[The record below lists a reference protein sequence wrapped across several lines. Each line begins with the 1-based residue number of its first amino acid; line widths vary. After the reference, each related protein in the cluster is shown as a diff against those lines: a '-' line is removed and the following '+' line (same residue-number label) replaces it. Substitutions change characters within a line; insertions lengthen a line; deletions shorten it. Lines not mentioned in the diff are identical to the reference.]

1 MSGAIDLSE
10 DERALAE
17 VVERCVAD
25 HADLTLLA
33 RGEAG
38 APGLQK
44 ALVGLGAAGVMLSE
58 TDGGSGLGLI
68 GLTLVA
74 EAMGRHGVGADVMAG
89 ALAAHFVAAGGGPAQ
104 RARWGEGLASG
115 ALTAAIALH
124 EGDGAWAPEDWRLAG
139 ERLSGAKRDVSAA
152 AAPDLYLVGL
162 AAGALTVV
170 EAGATARLTPLGAL
184 DFSRRLHVLELDAA
198 AHAPLSAAEGLGERL
213 YSALSILA
221 AAEAWGAASRALD
234 MAVEYAGVRRQFGRP
249 IGAFQAL
256 KHQLADMAV
265 ETAPA
270 RFLVWRAAR
279 AWDAGS
285 PEASRWASLAKAHA
299 ASVAVRTCRAAVR
312 AHGGIGYTQ
321 DYPLHLFLR
330 KAMHAYA
337 DLGSPAR
344 HRERAAALAGWGRTS
359 TT

>member
-1 MSGAIDLSE
+1 MSGPIDLSE
-10 DERALAE
+10 DERALAD
-17 VVERCVAD
+17 VLARCAAD
-25 HADLTLLA
+25 HVDLIVLA

-38 APGLQK
+38 ASGLEP
-44 ALVGLGAAGVMLSE
+44 ALVELGAPGVLLAE
-58 TDGGSGLGLI
+58 DAGGSGLGLI
-68 GLTLVA
+68 GLTLIA
-74 EAMGRHGVGADVMAG
+74 EALGRHAASADAVAG
-89 ALAAHFVAAGGGPAQ
+89 ALAAHCISVGGSPAQ
-104 RARWGEGLASG
+104 QARWVEGLASG
-115 ALTAAIALH
+115 KLTAAIALH
-124 EGDGAWAPEDWRLAG
+124 EGDGAWAPDEWRLTG
-139 ERLSGAKRDVSAA
+139 EGLTGAKRDVAA
-152 AAPDLYLVGL
+152 GGAPDLFLVGL
-162 AAGALTVV
+162 AGGGLSLV
-170 EAGATARLTPLGAL
+170 EAGAAARLTPLGAL
-184 DFSRRLHVLELDAA
+184 DFSRRLHALDLDGA
-198 AHAPLSAAEGLGERL
+198 AHEPLSGAQGLGERL

-249 IGAFQAL
+249 IGSFQAL

-285 PEASRWASLAKAHA
+285 ADAPRWASLAKAHMT
-299 ASVAVRTCRAAVR
+299 SVAVRTCRAAVR
-312 AHGGIGYTQ
+312 AHGGVGYTQ

-344 HRERAAALAGWGRTS
+344 HRERAAKLAGWGANS